1 MAPAYLLASRK
12 ACARDFRCRIR
23 PFLRCVHHFTG
34 AVSIMDHDPPTDGD
48 GHDGSPAEGS
58 AGKTPAWRRSV
69 RVRRALLALLV
80 LMQTLAGTYFLGRV
94 LPYHGGNA
102 VELGLL
108 LLFSLL
114 FAWISVGFWIGV
126 TGFVLR
132 RTRGD
137 PHALLRRHAAKDF
150 AGVALARTAVIM
162 PIYHEPVERT
172 MNGLRATMQS
182 LDETGLAGHFDVFI
196 LSDSRDPQVWLEERA
211 SWYRLCIDTGAGG
224 RLFYRRRPL
233 NLHYKSGNVA
243 DFLRRWG
250 RLYRYLIVLDADSLM
265 RGDTLVR
272 MVRLMELEP
281 RVGILQT
288 SPGIVNGQSLF
299 ARVQQFA
306 SQVYG
311 PLFTTGLAA
320 YQLGEAAYWGHNA
333 IIRTE
338 AFMRH
343 CGLRK
348 LRGPG
353 LFRGPISSHDFVE
366 AAFMG
371 RAGYEV
377 WLEPGLEGSYEESP
391 PTLLDELTRDRRWA
405 KGNLQH
411 LWLLCTEPGLRAA
424 HRMALVNGIMS
435 YLASPM
441 WFAFLVLTS
450 IAVVRVTLMP
460 IEYFPEPHRL
470 FPLWPEWNPHWAIGL
485 AGATVFLLFFPK
497 LLAALDVALTRRL
510 EDHGGPARLGAS
522 VLLEM
527 LVSTLLA
534 PIRMLAHTR
543 YVLEALFNTTLRWA
557 GQNRSE
563 ETRWRDAFANQAPG
577 MVLASAWSGFAWW
590 LDPMFFYWTLPV
602 ALPLMLAAPTSVL
615 LGRVDLGQ
623 RLRELGLVLTA
634 QERQPEALLETFR
647 RAMARTSPP
656 MRQSAFDLAVLD
668 PVLNRMHRA
677 CTRTVRGGARGRR
690 AAGLLERC
698 LAEGPRSLDRRDLCS
713 IADDAGALQ
722 RLHEEAWSS
731 LPGTPWGDALAN
743 YIGVAAR
750 GNQPPDW
757 PSSAHPGSIP

>member
-1 MAPAYLLASRK
+1 MLPEPGLSPTGGDATARTEAS
-12 ACARDFRCRIR
+12 I
-23 PFLRCVHHFTG
+23 G
-34 AVSIMDHDPPTDGD
+34 G
-48 GHDGSPAEGS
+48 
-58 AGKTPAWRRSV
+58 TPVWRRAA
-69 RVRRALLALLV
+69 RVRRALLTAVV
-80 LMQTLAGTYFLGRV
+80 LAQTLAGSYFLTRV

-108 LLFSLL
+108 ALFVLL

-126 TGFVLR
+126 TGFLLR
-132 RTRGD
+132 CTRGD
-137 PHALLRRHAAKDF
+137 RHSLLRRHRKAELAA
-150 AGVALARTAVIM
+150 VPLARTAVVM

-172 MNGLRATMQS
+172 FDGLRATVRS
-182 LDETGLAGHFDVFI
+182 LQCTGQMEHFDVFI
-196 LSDSRDPQVWLEERA
+196 LSDSRDPDVWLREREA
-211 SWYRLCIDTGAGG
+211 WHRLCAETGAGG
-224 RLFYRRRPL
+224 RLFYRRRPV
-233 NLHYKSGNVA
+233 NLHYKSGNIA

-250 RLYRYLIVLDADSLM
+250 RGYRYMIVLDADSLM
-265 RGDTLVR
+265 QGDTLVT
-272 MVRLMELEP
+272 MVQLMEREP

-306 SQVYG
+306 NQVYG

-333 IIRTE
+333 IIRT
-338 AFMRH
+338 APFMRH
-343 CGLRK
+343 CGLRT

-377 WLEPGLEGSYEESP
+377 WLEPGLRGSYEESP
-391 PTLLDELTRDRRWA
+391 PTLVDELTRDRRWA

-411 LWLLCTEPGLRAA
+411 LWLLLTEPGLRAA
-424 HRMALVNGIMS
+424 HRMALINGIMS
-435 YLASPM
+435 YLASPL

-450 IAVVRVTLMP
+450 ITVARVTLMP

-470 FPLWPEWNPHWAIGL
+470 FPLWPEWNPRWAIGL

-497 LLAALDVALTRRL
+497 LLAALDVVLTRRL
-510 EDHGGPARLGAS
+510 ADHGGAGRTGAS

-543 YVLEALFNTTLRWA
+543 YVLEALLNTTLRWA

-577 MVLASAWSGFAWW
+577 MVLALAWSGFAWW
-590 LDPMFFYWTLPV
+590 LDPVFFYWTLPV

-615 LGRVDLGQ
+615 LGRVRLGQ
-623 RLRELGLVLTA
+623 RLRDRGLLMTA
-634 QERQPEALLETFR
+634 QERRPEALLETFQH
-647 RAMARTSPP
+647 AMADSAPDTSP
-656 MRQSAFDLAVLD
+656 SAFTLAVLD
-668 PVLNRMHRA
+668 PMLNRIHRA
-677 CTRTVRGGARGRR
+677 CVRQARGGARGRR
-690 AAGLLERC
+690 VADLVERC
-698 LAEGPRSLDRRDLCS
+698 LAQGPQALSRRDLCTL
-713 IADDAGALQ
+713 ADDAGALKC
-722 RLHEEAWSS
+722 LHDEAWCAP
-731 LPGTPWGDALAN
+731 PGTYWGDALGTHLGA
-743 YIGVAAR
+743 GAVADR
-750 GNQPPDW
+750 GR
-757 PSSAHPGSIP
+757 